1 MSRRGLCRRP
11 TTAGVLRALPAV
23 SALML
28 VASMAIAQTADPL
41 TTKSAHA
48 AELMAIA
55 QREGHVRVIVT
66 FDAPLPP
73 SQVKSDPATIAIIK
87 AGVASQQD
95 AIIAQHFGS
104 ASPAA
109 GQGFNR
115 GLSRF
120 EITPGFAANVAPS
133 ELQALAADPRVR
145 TIAYDRAVAPQ
156 R

>member
-1 MSRRGLCRRP
+1 
-11 TTAGVLRALPAV
+11 
-23 SALML
+23 ML
-28 VASMAIAQTADPL
+28 VASMAIAQTAEPL

-55 QREGHVRVIVT
+55 QRDGHVRVIVT

-120 EITPGFAANVAPS
+120 EITPGFAVNVAPA

-145 TIAYDRAVAPQ
+145 TIASDRTVAPQ